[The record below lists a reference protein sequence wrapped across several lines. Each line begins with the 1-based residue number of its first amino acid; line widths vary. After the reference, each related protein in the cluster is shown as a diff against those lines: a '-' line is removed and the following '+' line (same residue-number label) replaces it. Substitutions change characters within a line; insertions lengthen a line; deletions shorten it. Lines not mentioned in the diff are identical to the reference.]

1 MARNWLD
8 KAIEIARQ
16 ENGKSKGFKEHKHNN
31 TIHFPPT
38 KSSRQSRKYSI
49 TAIVTSSCGR
59 SQSIGRNSYTK
70 THPLQKRYA
79 DMEGHEAKQYLHAE
93 VSAICKFISSSGYG
107 AKPYAIYVARVDSRG
122 NTKLAKPC
130 RICERAIKEA
140 GIKEIHYTV

>member
-16 ENGKSKGFKEHKHNN
+16 ENGKSKEFEEHRDDTK
-31 TIHFPPT
+31 IHTGSYTP
-38 KSSRQSRKYSI
+38 SRKSKRYSI

-59 SQSIGRNSYTK
+59 TKSIGRNSYTK

-79 DMEGHEAKQYLHAE
+79 DMERSGSKQYLHAE
-93 VSAICKFISSSGYG
+93 VSAICKFISSCGYG
-107 AKPYAIYVARVDSRG
+107 TKPYAIYVARVDSRG